1 MRTVERDSKG
11 RDIIIVTLLIRMG
24 PVAGRMPKTSKTHR
38 LAFCP
43 WMHRISMAQVHRRCV
58 FSDRHQLF

>member
-24 PVAGRMPKTSKTHR
+24 LVTGRMPKTSKTER
-38 LAFCP
+38 LAFCL
-43 WMHRISMAQVHRRCV
+43 WMYRIRMAHVNRRCV
-58 FSDRHQLF
+58 FSDRLHLF